1 MGNIRKKFQI
11 ITAGVRKGSM
21 KNFKRQRHFMVA
33 QQPEGNLRRVILQM
47 TDD

>member
-1 MGNIRKKFQI
+1 MDNNRKKFQS

-21 KNFKRQRHFMVA
+21 KNFKLQRQFMVA